1 MNAFDVL
8 EFLKAN
14 QDKKYKSYV
23 LAQKFNVSTQ
33 TMTMTLIALGDQI
46 QSEISGKS
54 RDFWVMSDEV
64 RKQRQERQDQM
75 QAQIDKRK
83 SVYQLPQATA
93 DALARAREGRDPDFG
108 YITIS

>member
-1 MNAFDVL
+1 MNSSDVL
-8 EFLKAN
+8 EFLNAN

-64 RKQRQERQDQM
+64 RKQR
-75 QAQIDKRK
+75 
-83 SVYQLPQATA
+83 
-93 DALARAREGRDPDFG
+93 
-108 YITIS
+108 